1 MSINKEKI
9 WEEIRD
15 SLADYVDQEPLLTRW
30 LSPLL
35 IAESIEE
42 LLADMLSSKF
52 ACQAIELSELKH
64 LLLTALDENPELTK
78 LILSDLEAVKERD
91 AACHSLLEPLL
102 FFKGFQ
108 SLVIHRFAH
117 HWYQQKRTI
126 LAFFL
131 QSRCSEIFGVDIH
144 PAAQLGKS
152 IMMDHATGVVIG
164 ETAIVEDDVSI
175 LHEVTLGGTGKEDG
189 LRHPVVR
196 RGVMIGAGSKILGRV
211 IIGKHSKI
219 GAGSVVIKD
228 VESYSTVAGVPA
240 KVVGKHDQRLPSS
253 TMDQNFSI

>member
-1 MSINKEKI
+1 MSINKDKI
-9 WEEIRD
+9 WEEIRE
-15 SLADYVDQEPLLTRW
+15 SLVDYVDQEPVLTRW

-35 IAESIEE
+35 ISESIEE
-42 LLADMLSSKF
+42 LLSDMLSSKF
-52 ACQAIELSELKH
+52 ACQAIELSELKD
-64 LLLTALDENPELTK
+64 LFLSAMEEDTK
-78 LILSDLEAVKERD
+78 LADLILSDLEAVKDRD

-117 HWYQQKRTI
+117 HWYKKGRKI

-131 QSRCSEIFGVDIH
+131 QSRCNELFGVDIH
-144 PAAQLGKS
+144 PAAQLGKG

-164 ETAIVEDDVSI
+164 ETAIVKDDVSI

-189 LRHPVVR
+189 LRHPIVC

-211 IIGKHSKI
+211 TIGKHSKI

-228 VESYSTVAGVPA
+228 VEPYSTVAGVPA
-240 KVVGKHDQRLPSS
+240 QTVGKHDQRLPSS